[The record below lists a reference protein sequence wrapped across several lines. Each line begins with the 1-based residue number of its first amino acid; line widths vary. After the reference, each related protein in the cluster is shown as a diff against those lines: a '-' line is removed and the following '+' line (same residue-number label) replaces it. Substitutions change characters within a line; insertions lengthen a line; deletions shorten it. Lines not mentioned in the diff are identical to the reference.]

1 MAADL
6 CVWWSLRGFE
16 PLTACM
22 PIQQSRYRLR
32 PAQAELI
39 TLGGA
44 EGIRTPDPLHAMQVR
59 YQLRHSPIA
68 RWATRE
74 S

>member
-44 EGIRTPDPLHAMQVR
+44 EGIRTP
-59 YQLRHSPIA
+59 
-68 RWATRE
+68 
-74 S
+74 